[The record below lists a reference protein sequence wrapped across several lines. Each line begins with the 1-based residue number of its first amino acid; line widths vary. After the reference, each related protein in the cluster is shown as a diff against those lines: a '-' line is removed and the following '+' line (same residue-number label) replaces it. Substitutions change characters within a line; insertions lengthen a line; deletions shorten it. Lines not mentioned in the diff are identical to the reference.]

1 MKNRSILL
9 FCLLSIALFS
19 DNVFAGNNINDKS
32 KETKARAWL
41 NNQSLAFCENRGQ
54 FTDGSGRPAENV
66 LFKTSFGNCDIYITR
81 EGLSYV
87 FLKHEEKEECL
98 KAENNRP
105 EFGGKE
111 KAGKKVLYYRLDMS
125 LEGATIAHDNII
137 KEEEGTQGVNNYFY
151 AHCPEGIYG
160 VKGYGKITIKNIY
173 KGIDWV
179 IYSNG
184 NSKQHPLKYDFV
196 VHPQANY
203 KDIKIRFLN
212 AQSTRLAENDTKLK
226 IQTIAGNIEE
236 GNLLSYL
243 PDNNEKQGIES
254 KYVENKDQLIAFE
267 IGDYDKTKTLVIDP
281 LVWATYYG
289 GSGDDEFNSIS
300 TDSQDNIYI
309 AGLTYAS
316 PDFPTQQL
324 PGAYWQETNA
334 GGEDEDAFI
343 LKFNS
348 QGVRQWAT
356 YYGGTG
362 SDIFYSVCLD
372 SQDNIVLSGC
382 TTSPDFPTQQLAG
395 AYWQTGNPIAWDI
408 CIVKLNNQGIR
419 QWATYYSGS
428 GSDFGRSMC
437 IDSRDN
443 VYITGETSSHDL
455 PTQQLAG
462 AYWQPDNTGPGLN
475 DPFIIRFNN
484 QGALVWATYYGS
496 SDEDRGF
503 CIRTDSQDNVYMTGY
518 TYGTDF
524 PVQQLAGAYW
534 QGNRIGNTD
543 AFLLKFDPQGVRQ
556 WATYYGG
563 TGHELGYAIGFD
575 SEDNVYFSGTTSS
588 TDLPTQQLAGAFW
601 QDTSGGKTDLFIL
614 KFNNQGVRQWATYYG
629 GSGDDYPNS
638 ICNDSQNNIYFT
650 GNTASADFPTQDLT
664 GEYFQPD
671 RYGAQDAFILQFN
684 NQGARQWATYYG
696 SDGWDFGVDISVDSQ
711 DFVYFVGTAW
721 GNDAYTMDPAN
732 GAYYDSIFNG
742 GRDGYIFKSS
752 PPSPPY
758 PFGVPNDL
766 PDANNCL
773 SSPIPNPAN
782 KFTRIDYKL
791 PEDVSFGEIVFYD
804 VLGMEVNRIKVNHGT
819 ANIKLSTGDFSPGTY
834 YYNLQLPGKTTG
846 GKKLVVIK

>member
-289 GSGDDEFNSIS
+289 G
-300 TDSQDNIYI
+300 
-309 AGLTYAS
+309 
-316 PDFPTQQL
+316 
-324 PGAYWQETNA
+324 
-334 GGEDEDAFI
+334 
-343 LKFNS
+343 
-348 QGVRQWAT
+348 
-356 YYGGTG
+356 TG

-382 TTSPDFPTQQLAG
+382 TTSPDFPTQQ
-395 AYWQTGNPIAWDI
+395 
-408 CIVKLNNQGIR
+408 
-419 QWATYYSGS
+419 
-428 GSDFGRSMC
+428 M
-437 IDSRDN
+437 
-443 VYITGETSSHDL
+443 
-455 PTQQLAG
+455 AG

-556 WATYYGG
+556 WATY
-563 TGHELGYAIGFD
+563 
-575 SEDNVYFSGTTSS
+575 
-588 TDLPTQQLAGAFW
+588 
-601 QDTSGGKTDLFIL
+601 
-614 KFNNQGVRQWATYYG
+614 
-629 GSGDDYPNS
+629 
-638 ICNDSQNNIYFT
+638 
-650 GNTASADFPTQDLT
+650 
-664 GEYFQPD
+664 
-671 RYGAQDAFILQFN
+671 
-684 NQGARQWATYYG
+684 
-696 SDGWDFGVDISVDSQ
+696 
-711 DFVYFVGTAW
+711 
-721 GNDAYTMDPAN
+721 
-732 GAYYDSIFNG
+732 
-742 GRDGYIFKSS
+742 
-752 PPSPPY
+752 
-758 PFGVPNDL
+758 
-766 PDANNCL
+766 
-773 SSPIPNPAN
+773 
-782 KFTRIDYKL
+782 
-791 PEDVSFGEIVFYD
+791 
-804 VLGMEVNRIKVNHGT
+804 
-819 ANIKLSTGDFSPGTY
+819 
-834 YYNLQLPGKTTG
+834 
-846 GKKLVVIK
+846 